1 MTLLPDRSQRV
12 LRGLGVQTIGQVLVL
27 AVTFLVVPLTLDRL
41 GEEQF
46 GLWVV
51 AFGTLNYLALA
62 DFGLGVITAR
72 EIARGVGR
80 KESAD
85 RLRDYLER
93 SLHLLFWFS
102 FAAAAVFLAM
112 DHFAGPELNA
122 KWVPMRE
129 PYLAMVLGYFLAFPL
144 GLFGSALTGLG
155 DLGFYWVAV
164 AAQQLLGA
172 TVTVALLLAGCG
184 LWAMVWGYLAG
195 QFLVVLLLVIRL
207 AWKFPAYFPRRPV
220 PLFQPATKP
229 VLAAGS
235 WYSITALGNVFLGGL
250 DLLILGTILDPLFA
264 TVYILTTRLP
274 STLSRQ
280 LLQVIGTVMPSLAEA
295 GAERT
300 PGELAHI
307 LKTVFRCQAVM
318 VGFAVVLVA
327 GVNEAFLAVWLRDRS
342 LFGGHTL
349 NAVFLA
355 GMFVRQWQAMSAQML
370 FSLGFNRLVPI
381 GTLADG
387 ILTAVLM
394 IAFVGPFG
402 MIGVPFATILGAV
415 LVSLPINLA
424 ALGRTV
430 GISMWDLSKPIGEW
444 LMRSLPIFPLCAA
457 VAWACHEAN
466 DWRERL
472 AALLLGSALIG
483 MAYLAAM
490 LPMLRGTPLA
500 SKLPR
505 FLRGNGIE

>member
-1 MTLLPDRSQRV
+1 
-12 LRGLGVQTIGQVLVL
+12 VLVL
-27 AVTFLVVPLTLDRL
+27 AVTFLIVPLALDRL
-41 GEEQF
+41 GEEHF

-51 AFGTLNYLALA
+51 AFGTLSYLALA
-62 DFGLGVITAR
+62 DFGLCATTAR
-72 EIARGVGR
+72 EIARSVGR
-80 KESAD
+80 KSSSE
-85 RLRDYLER
+85 RLRENLER

-102 FAAAAVFLAM
+102 LAAATVFLGL
-112 DHFAGPELNA
+112 DHIAGPELNA

-144 GLFGSALTGLG
+144 SLFGSALTGLG
-155 DLGFYWVAV
+155 DLGFYWLAV
-164 AAQQLLGA
+164 AAQQLVGA
-172 TVTVALLLAGCG
+172 AVTVALLLAGFG
-184 LWAMVWGYLAG
+184 LWGMVWGFLAG

-207 AWKFPAYFPRRPV
+207 AWKFPACFPRRPV

-235 WYSITALGNVFLGGL
+235 WYSITALGSVFLGGL
-250 DLLILGTILDPLFA
+250 DLLILGTMLDPVFA
-264 TVYILTTRLP
+264 TVYTLTTRLP

-300 PGELAHI
+300 PAELSYV
-307 LKTVFRCQAVM
+307 LKTLFRCQALL
-318 VGFAVVLVA
+318 VGLAVVLVA
-327 GVNEAFLAVWLRDRS
+327 GVNEAFVAVWVRDRS
-342 LFGGHTL
+342 LFGGHAL
-349 NAVFLA
+349 NAAFLV

-381 GTLADG
+381 STLADG
-387 ILTAVLM
+387 ILTAALM

-430 GISMWDLSKPIGEW
+430 GISMWELSQPVGEW
-444 LMRSLPIFPLCAA
+444 LLRCLPIFALSAG

-466 DWRERL
+466 DLRERL
-472 AALLLGSALIG
+472 AALALGSALIG
-483 MAYLAAM
+483 MAYIAAM
-490 LPMLRGTPLA
+490 LPMLRRTPLA

-505 FLRGNGIE
+505 FLH